1 MSMSILLYVFSV
13 TKYEFFV
20 LAFSGVTICVDR
32 VVFKLISTYLIPT
45 KSKWICGNHRNLEV
59 DGREKKLVLSPVKS
73 RS

>member
-32 VVFKLISTYLIPT
+32 VVFKLISTYLIPM
-45 KSKWICGNHRNLEV
+45 KSKWICGNQLIIV
-59 DGREKKLVLSPVKS
+59 IWKLTVEKKSWCYLL
-73 RS
+73 